1 MIYACTCKT
10 GESDYTT
17 IHIQTSKPLY
27 QLTPERVTNC
37 LRFCPGLSENIQC
50 VDIRQIGKNDTN
62 PTVINMALYRILVI
76 LQPTKMGGMYLFR
89 MSLDTQDDVRSNIS
103 ILAENKLRRLAK
115 QYAKEQKLAK
125 ANLQYFLKNV
135 SNDYLNK
142 HGVYRETDVSTKID
156 CILKTN
162 NANIVTFQTAL
173 IRVEN
178 HDGSTKSLY
187 SVTLPSHIESK
198 DDLRQFLMQT
208 RLRLYKKHQ
217 RQENMEPM
225 YADKILRQ
233 LTVIGWENSMGISA
247 SAKSPATVFELS
259 DQTRLLTVKDEANP
273 EANPAE
279 NDDSDMIVIPAP
291 ARLVCVLSNLS
302 EPHNIQLFQMQLPH
316 ATDFEAKSRL
326 MAVAQDFIRNHNE
339 DQLCNWSFMNRASD
353 KELAQY
359 GITRTTQLTKQ
370 PDVVLEISNTYE
382 NLVVSHTLII
392 ILKST
397 TPGAPDEAY
406 YVTVPNIVDTP
417 EKLDKYLSERA
428 GLWPGSYRDA
438 LKRLC
443 GEEYAHRALH
453 AKQID
458 AARYFNFENEERI

>member
-10 GESDYTT
+10 GESDRTT
-17 IHIQTSKPLY
+17 IHIQTSEPLY
-27 QLTPERVTNC
+27 RLTPERVTNC

-50 VDIRQIGKNDTN
+50 VDIRQIGENDTN
-62 PTVINMALYRILVI
+62 PTVINLMPYRILVI

-125 ANLQYFLKNV
+125 ANFQHFLENAN
-135 SNDYLNK
+135 NDYLNK

-156 CILKTN
+156 CVLKTN

-178 HDGSTKSLY
+178 PDGSTKSLY
-187 SVTLPSHIESK
+187 SVTMPSYIESK

-208 RLRLYKKHQ
+208 RMRLYEKHQ

-247 SAKSPATVFELS
+247 STKSPAVVFELS
-259 DQTRLLTVKDEANP
+259 DQTRLLTVKDEAKP

-279 NDDSDMIVIPAP
+279 NDDSDIIVVPTP
-291 ARLVCVLSNLS
+291 TRLVCVLSNLS
-302 EPHNIQLFQMQLPH
+302 EPHNVQLFQMQLTH
-316 ATDFEAKSRL
+316 ATDVAAKNRL
-326 MAVAQDFIRNHNE
+326 MAAAQDFIRNHNE
-339 DQLCNWSFMNRASD
+339 DHCNWSIMNRASD
-353 KELAQY
+353 EELARHS
-359 GITRTTQLTKQ
+359 ITRTTQLTKQ
-370 PDVVLEISNTYE
+370 PDVVLEISNAYE

-392 ILKST
+392 VLKST
-397 TPGAPDEAY
+397 TPSAPDEAY
-406 YVTVPNIVDTP
+406 YITVPNIVDTP
-417 EKLDKYLSERA
+417 EKLDKYLSEKA
-428 GLWPGSYRDA
+428 GLWPGSYQDA

-443 GEEYAHRALH
+443 GEEYSRRTFH
-453 AKQID
+453 AKRID

>member
-10 GESDYTT
+10 GESDRTT
-17 IHIQTSKPLY
+17 IHIQTSEPLY
-27 QLTPERVTNC
+27 RLTPERVTNC

-50 VDIRQIGKNDTN
+50 VDIRQIGENDTN
-62 PTVINMALYRILVI
+62 PTVINLMPYRILVI

-125 ANLQYFLKNV
+125 ANFQHFLENAN
-135 SNDYLNK
+135 NDYLNK

-156 CILKTN
+156 CVLKTN

-178 HDGSTKSLY
+178 PDGSTKSLY
-187 SVTLPSHIESK
+187 SVTMPSYIESK

-208 RLRLYKKHQ
+208 RMRLYEKHQ

-247 SAKSPATVFELS
+247 STKSPAVVFELS
-259 DQTRLLTVKDEANP
+259 DQTRLLTVKDEAKP

-279 NDDSDMIVIPAP
+279 NDDSDMIVVPTP
-291 ARLVCVLSNLS
+291 TRLVCVLSNLS
-302 EPHNIQLFQMQLPH
+302 EPHNVQLFQMQLTH
-316 ATDFEAKSRL
+316 ATDVAAKNRF
-326 MAVAQDFIRNHNE
+326 MAAAQDFIRNHNE
-339 DQLCNWSFMNRASD
+339 DHCNWSIMNRASD
-353 KELAQY
+353 EELARHS
-359 GITRTTQLTKQ
+359 ITRTTQLTKQ
-370 PDVVLEISNTYE
+370 PDVVLEISNAYE

-392 ILKST
+392 VLKST
-397 TPGAPDEAY
+397 TPSAPDEAY
-406 YVTVPNIVDTP
+406 YITVPNIVDTP
-417 EKLDKYLSERA
+417 EKLDKYLSEKA
-428 GLWPGSYRDA
+428 GLWPGSYQDA

-443 GEEYAHRALH
+443 GEEYSRRTFH
-453 AKQID
+453 AKRID

>member
-10 GESDYTT
+10 GESDRTT
-17 IHIQTSKPLY
+17 IHIQTSEPLY
-27 QLTPERVTNC
+27 RLTPERVTNC

-50 VDIRQIGKNDTN
+50 VDIRQIGENDTN
-62 PTVINMALYRILVI
+62 PTVINLMPYRILVI

-125 ANLQYFLKNV
+125 ANFQHFLENAN
-135 SNDYLNK
+135 NDYLNK

-156 CILKTN
+156 CVLKTN

-178 HDGSTKSLY
+178 PDGSTKSLY
-187 SVTLPSHIESK
+187 SVTMPSYIESK

-208 RLRLYKKHQ
+208 RMRLYEKHQ

-247 SAKSPATVFELS
+247 STKSPAVVFELS
-259 DQTRLLTVKDEANP
+259 DQTRLLTVKDEAKP

-279 NDDSDMIVIPAP
+279 NDDSDMIVVPTP
-291 ARLVCVLSNLS
+291 TRLVCVLSNLS
-302 EPHNIQLFQMQLPH
+302 EPHNVQLFQMQLTH
-316 ATDFEAKSRL
+316 ATDVAAKNRL
-326 MAVAQDFIRNHNE
+326 MAAAQDFIRNHNE
-339 DQLCNWSFMNRASD
+339 DHCNWSIMNRASD
-353 KELAQY
+353 EELARHS
-359 GITRTTQLTKQ
+359 ITRTTQLTKQ
-370 PDVVLEISNTYE
+370 PDVVLEISNAYE

-392 ILKST
+392 VLKST
-397 TPGAPDEAY
+397 TPSAPDEAY
-406 YVTVPNIVDTP
+406 YITVPNIVDTP
-417 EKLDKYLSERA
+417 EKLDKYLSKKA
-428 GLWPGSYRDA
+428 GLWPGSYQDA

-443 GEEYAHRALH
+443 GEEYSRRTFH
-453 AKQID
+453 AKRID